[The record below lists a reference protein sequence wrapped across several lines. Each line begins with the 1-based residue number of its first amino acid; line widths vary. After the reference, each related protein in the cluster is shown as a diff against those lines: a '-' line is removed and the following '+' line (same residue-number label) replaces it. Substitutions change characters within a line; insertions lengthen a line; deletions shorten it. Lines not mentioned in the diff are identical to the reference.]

1 MGYWSFKNH
10 VEQNGVYKLVAE
22 FGILGGLKWSSGI
35 LCRFIL
41 LYGGQSLET
50 ETGGVVRVLAFSG
63 RISSRKLCKRG
74 GPEEQSA
81 GPVHILLQIT
91 TSDTNVTYRLLG
103 MLRLGALERPPTVD

>member
-10 VEQNGVYKLVAE
+10 VEQIEVYKWLTE
-22 FGILGGLKWSSGI
+22 WGILGELEQSSGI

-41 LYGGQSLET
+41 MYGSQSLET

-63 RISSRKLCKRG
+63 RISSRKLSKRG